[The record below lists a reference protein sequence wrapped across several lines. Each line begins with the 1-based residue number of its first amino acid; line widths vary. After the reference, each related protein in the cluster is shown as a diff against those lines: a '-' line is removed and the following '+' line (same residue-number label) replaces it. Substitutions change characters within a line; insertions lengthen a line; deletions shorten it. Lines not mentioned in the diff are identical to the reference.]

1 METPMLDELIES
13 NKNSCDDNDLNKIRN
28 KIETMNKFN
37 QIEVLRML
45 YNGKAILNE
54 NNYGVFVNMSNL
66 NNSLLT
72 ELTNYISYVETQEK
86 NLNDIEKQKSN
97 YINTYFNNNN
107 NIKDSTSINNN
118 NVSIQSQLSSA

>member
-1 METPMLDELIES
+1 METPMMDELIQS
-13 NKNSCDDNDLNKIRN
+13 NKNGCDDNNLNKIRN
-28 KIETMNKFN
+28 KIEAMNKFN

-72 ELTNYISYVETQEK
+72 ELTNYISYVETQEE

-97 YINTYFNNNN
+97 YINTYFNNN
-107 NIKDSTSINNN
+107 IKDSSSINNN
-118 NVSIQSQLSSA
+118 NAAIQSQLSGG

>member
-1 METPMLDELIES
+1 METPSLDAMIQQS
-13 NKNSCDDNDLNKIRN
+13 NTNNCHDNELNKIRN
-28 KIETMNKFN
+28 KIEAMNKFN

-45 YNGKAILNE
+45 YNGKAVLNE

-72 ELTNYISYVETQEK
+72 ELTNYISYVETQEE

-97 YINTYFNNNN
+97 YINTYFNNN
-107 NIKDSTSINNN
+107 IKDSSSINNIN
-118 NVSIQSQLSSA
+118 ASIQSQLSGA

>member
-1 METPMLDELIES
+1 METPAFEELIQS
-13 NKNSCDDNDLNKIRN
+13 TKNSCNDNELNKIRN
-28 KIETMNKFN
+28 KIEAMNKFN

-66 NNSLLT
+66 NMSLLT
-72 ELTNYISYVETQEK
+72 ELTNYISYVETQEE

-97 YINTYFNNNN
+97 YINTYFNNN
-107 NIKDSTSINNN
+107 IKDNGSINSN
-118 NVSIQSQLSSA
+118 NVPIQSQLVGG

>member
-1 METPMLDELIES
+1 MEAPMLDELIQIS
-13 NKNSCDDNDLNKIRN
+13 TNSCSDNELNKIRN
-28 KIETMNKFN
+28 KIEAMNKFN

-66 NNSLLT
+66 NHVLLT
-72 ELTNYISYVETQEK
+72 ELTNYISYVETQEA

-97 YINTYFNNNN
+97 YINTYFNNN
-107 NIKDSTSINNN
+107 IKDNGSINNN
-118 NVSIQSQLSSA
+118 NATIQSQLSGG

>member
-1 METPMLDELIES
+1 METPSLDAMIQS
-13 NKNSCDDNDLNKIRN
+13 NTNNCHDNELNKIRN
-28 KIETMNKFN
+28 KIEAMNKFN

-45 YNGKAILNE
+45 YNGKAVLNE

-72 ELTNYISYVETQEK
+72 ELTNYISYVETQEE

-97 YINTYFNNNN
+97 YINTYFNNN
-107 NIKDSTSINNN
+107 IKDSSSINNIN
-118 NVSIQSQLSSA
+118 ASIQSQLSGA

>member
-1 METPMLDELIES
+1 MEAASSDELIQI
-13 NKNSCDDNDLNKIRN
+13 NTNSCSDNELNKIRN
-28 KIETMNKFN
+28 KIEAMNKFN

-66 NNSLLT
+66 NHNLLT
-72 ELTNYISYVETQEK
+72 ELTNYISYVETQEE

-97 YINTYFNNNN
+97 YINTYFNNN
-107 NIKDSTSINNN
+107 IKDNSIINNN
-118 NVSIQSQLSSA
+118 NAAIQSQLSGG